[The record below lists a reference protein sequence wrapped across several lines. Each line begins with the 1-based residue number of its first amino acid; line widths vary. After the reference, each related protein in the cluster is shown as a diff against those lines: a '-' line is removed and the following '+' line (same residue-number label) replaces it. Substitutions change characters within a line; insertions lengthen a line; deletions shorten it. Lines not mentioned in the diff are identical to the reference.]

1 MKLLSKNIEEKRE
14 KRYNIHG
21 LSCIDSFPEA
31 NRRGGV
37 SAVPFFRSAD
47 QGSPYDLTWRNL

>member
-1 MKLLSKNIEEKRE
+1 MNWTLFFQCLTVSFLLSKNIEEKKE

-21 LSCIDSFPEA
+21 LSCIGRFPEA

-37 SAVPFFRSAD
+37 STVSLFLQR
-47 QGSPYDLTWRNL
+47 

>member
-31 NRRGGV
+31 NRRGGG
-37 SAVPFFRSAD
+37 AVPFSAALIMD
-47 QGSPYDLTWRNL
+47 RRIL

>member
-1 MKLLSKNIEEKRE
+1 MKLLSKNIEEKKE

-31 NRRGGV
+31 NRRGGGAV
-37 SAVPFFRSAD
+37 SFFRSAD
-47 QGSPYDLTWRNL
+47 QGSPYTLTWRNL

>member
-1 MKLLSKNIEEKRE
+1 MKLLSKNIEEKKE

-31 NRRGGV
+31 NRRGGG
-37 SAVPFFRSAD
+37 AVPFFRSAD
-47 QGSPYDLTWRNL
+47 HGSPYALTWRNL

>member
-1 MKLLSKNIEEKRE
+1 MKLLSKNIEEKKE

-31 NRRGGV
+31 NRRGGG
-37 SAVPFFRSAD
+37 AVPFFRSAD
-47 QGSPYDLTWRNL
+47 HGSPYTLTWRNL